1 MLLVEQTM
9 KFENLFK
16 EFNDVKAQEES
27 LLSAKKALEEQLET
41 AIAKLRK
48 LPFITT
54 NLDIHTSFY

>member
-41 AIAKLRK
+41 TIAKLRK

-54 NLDIHTSFY
+54 NLDIHTLFY